1 MKTQTDPSV
10 VKLVEDYCATGLK
23 GSAFAKARNK
33 LGNKA
38 WPMANKLVKYAP
50 VAMAVVGGLSIP
62 MNFAFDLP
70 AAALY
75 SGFAV
80 GAAQWTGGH
89 IKYLQNIALRQASLF
104 GRHMTRA
111 NVPEKIRE
119 QAIEHF
125 LRKQSPLYTAEKY
138 IKNNPEMI
146 KRMSNGL
153 PAKLN
158 HNFVSFLDEH
168 TQKAAEAAEKNKT
181 HISMKERIDTY
192 KRAWNDYK
200 ITKAQDKAAALAEK
214 SAKTASSTAKAEASA
229 TKTMTQEAT
238 KVATPAVKTATQE
251 AVKTAAPA
259 TKSTLQET
267 VKSAAAPSKAV
278 TQEAAKVATPV
289 AKTAAQEAT
298 KVATPAVKTATQEAS
313 KVAEQTA
320 KRLPLSDKL
329 VKQISEKTAQ
339 KTGAKIATKA
349 ALKTGA
355 KKIPIIGA
363 VCGAVFATTRAM
375 DGDWT
380 GAGMELTSGVAS
392 CFPGPGTAASL
403 GIDAALIAK
412 DIRSAR

>member
-1 MKTQTDPSV
+1 MKTPTDPYV

-38 WPMANKLVKYAP
+38 WPMANKFVKYTL
-50 VAMAVVGGLSIP
+50 VAVGVVGGLSIP

-70 AAALY
+70 AAVLC

-80 GAAQWTGGH
+80 GAKQWTDGH

-104 GRHMTRA
+104 GRQMTKA

-125 LRKQSPLYTAEKY
+125 IRRQSPLYTAEKY

-168 TQKAAEAAEKNKT
+168 TQKAAEAAEKSKT

-200 ITKAQDKAAALAEK
+200 NTKAQDKAAALAEK
-214 SAKTASSTAKAEASA
+214 SAKTASSTAKAEASTA
-229 TKTMTQEAT
+229 KTMTQEAT
-238 KVATPAVKTATQE
+238 KVATPAI
-251 AVKTAAPA
+251 
-259 TKSTLQET
+259 KSTLQET
-267 VKSAAAPSKAV
+267 VKSAAAPSKVA
-278 TQEAAKVATPV
+278 TQEAAKVATP
-289 AKTAAQEAT
+289 
-298 KVATPAVKTATQEAS
+298 AVKTAAQEAS

-355 KKIPIIGA
+355 KKIPVIGA

>member
-1 MKTQTDPSV
+1 MKTPTDPYV

-38 WPMANKLVKYAP
+38 WPMVNKFGKYMLVA
-50 VAMAVVGGLSIP
+50 VGVVGGLSIP

-70 AAALY
+70 AAVLC

-80 GAAQWTGGH
+80 GATQWTGGH

-104 GRHMTRA
+104 GRQMTKA

-125 LRKQSPLYTAEKY
+125 IRRQSPLYTAEKY

-168 TQKAAEAAEKNKT
+168 TQKAAEAAEKSKT

-200 ITKAQDKAAALAEK
+200 NTKAQDKAAALAEK

-229 TKTMTQEAT
+229 AKTMTQEA
-238 KVATPAVKTATQE
+238 VKA
-251 AVKTAAPA
+251 AAPA

-267 VKSAAAPSKAV
+267 VKSAAAPSKVA
-278 TQEAAKVATPV
+278 TQEAAKVATP
-289 AKTAAQEAT
+289 
-298 KVATPAVKTATQEAS
+298 AVKTAAQEAS

-355 KKIPIIGA
+355 KKIPVIGA

-403 GIDAALIAK
+403 GIDATLIAK

>member
-1 MKTQTDPSV
+1 MKTPTDPYV

-38 WPMANKLVKYAP
+38 WPMANKFVKYTL
-50 VAMAVVGGLSIP
+50 VAVGVVGGLSIP

-70 AAALY
+70 AAVLC

-80 GAAQWTGGH
+80 GAKQWTDGH

-104 GRHMTRA
+104 GRQMTKA

-125 LRKQSPLYTAEKY
+125 IRRQSPLYTAEKY

-168 TQKAAEAAEKNKT
+168 TQKAAEAAEKSKT

-200 ITKAQDKAAALAEK
+200 NTKAQDKAAALAEK

-229 TKTMTQEAT
+229 AKTM
-238 KVATPAVKTATQE
+238 TQE
-251 AVKTAAPA
+251 AVKTAVPA

-267 VKSAAAPSKAV
+267 VKSAAAPSKVA
-278 TQEAAKVATPV
+278 TQEAAKVATP
-289 AKTAAQEAT
+289 ALKTAAQEAT
-298 KVATPAVKTATQEAS
+298 KVAD
-313 KVAEQTA
+313 QTA

-355 KKIPIIGA
+355 KKIPVIGA

-380 GAGMELTSGVAS
+380 GAGMELSSGVAS

>member
-1 MKTQTDPSV
+1 MKTPTDPYV

-38 WPMANKLVKYAP
+38 WPMANKFVKYTLGA
-50 VAMAVVGGLSIP
+50 VAVVGGLSIP

-70 AAALY
+70 AAVLC

-80 GAAQWTGGH
+80 GAKQWTDGH

-104 GRHMTRA
+104 GRQMTKA

-119 QAIEHF
+119 QAIEYF
-125 LRKQSPLYTAEKY
+125 LQKQSPMFTAKKY

-168 TQKAAEAAEKNKT
+168 TQKAAEAAEKSKT

-200 ITKAQDKAAALAEK
+200 NTKAQDKAAALAEK

-229 TKTMTQEAT
+229 AKTMTQGAT
-238 KVATPAVKTATQE
+238 KAAVPAI
-251 AVKTAAPA
+251 
-259 TKSTLQET
+259 KSTLQET
-267 VKSAAAPSKAV
+267 VKSAAAPSKVA
-278 TQEAAKVATPV
+278 TQEAAKVATP
-289 AKTAAQEAT
+289 
-298 KVATPAVKTATQEAS
+298 AVKTAAQEAS

-355 KKIPIIGA
+355 KKIPVIGA

-380 GAGMELTSGVAS
+380 GAGMELSSGVAS

>member
-1 MKTQTDPSV
+1 MKTPTDPYV

-38 WPMANKLVKYAP
+38 WPMANKFVKYTL
-50 VAMAVVGGLSIP
+50 VAVGVVGGLSIP

-70 AAALY
+70 AAVLC

-80 GAAQWTGGH
+80 GAKQWTDGH

-104 GRHMTRA
+104 GRQMTKA

-125 LRKQSPLYTAEKY
+125 IRRQSPLYTAEKY

-168 TQKAAEAAEKNKT
+168 TQKAAEAAEKSKT

-200 ITKAQDKAAALAEK
+200 NTKAQDKAAALAEK

-229 TKTMTQEAT
+229 AKTMTQGAT
-238 KVATPAVKTATQE
+238 KA
-251 AVKTAAPA
+251 AAPA

-267 VKSAAAPSKAV
+267 VKSAAAPSKVV
-278 TQEAAKVATPV
+278 TQEAAKVATP
-289 AKTAAQEAT
+289 
-298 KVATPAVKTATQEAS
+298 AVKTAAQEAS

-320 KRLPLSDKL
+320 KRLPLSNKL

-355 KKIPIIGA
+355 KKIPVIGA

-380 GAGMELTSGVAS
+380 GAGMELSSGVAS

>member
-1 MKTQTDPSV
+1 MKTPTDPYV

-38 WPMANKLVKYAP
+38 WPMVNKFGKYMLVA
-50 VAMAVVGGLSIP
+50 VGVVGGLSIP

-70 AAALY
+70 AAVLC

-80 GAAQWTGGH
+80 GATQWTGGH

-104 GRHMTRA
+104 GRQMTKA

-125 LRKQSPLYTAEKY
+125 IRRQSPLYTAEKY

-168 TQKAAEAAEKNKT
+168 TQKAAEAAEKSKT

-200 ITKAQDKAAALAEK
+200 NTKAQDKAAALAEK

-229 TKTMTQEAT
+229 AKTMTQEAT
-238 KVATPAVKTATQE
+238 KA
-251 AVKTAAPA
+251 AAPA

-267 VKSAAAPSKAV
+267 VKSAAAPSKVA
-278 TQEAAKVATPV
+278 TQEAAKVATP
-289 AKTAAQEAT
+289 
-298 KVATPAVKTATQEAS
+298 AVKTAAQEAS

-339 KTGAKIATKA
+339 KTGTKIATKA

-355 KKIPIIGA
+355 KKIPVIGA

-380 GAGMELTSGVAS
+380 GAGMELSSGVAS

>member
-1 MKTQTDPSV
+1 MKTPTDPYV

-38 WPMANKLVKYAP
+38 WPMVNKFGKYMLVA
-50 VAMAVVGGLSIP
+50 VGVVGGLSIP

-70 AAALY
+70 AAVLC

-80 GAAQWTGGH
+80 GATQWTGGH

-104 GRHMTRA
+104 GRQMTKA

-125 LRKQSPLYTAEKY
+125 IRRQSPLYTAEKY

-168 TQKAAEAAEKNKT
+168 TQKAAEAAEKSKT

-200 ITKAQDKAAALAEK
+200 NTKAQDKAAALAEK
-214 SAKTASSTAKAEASA
+214 SAKTASTTAKAEASA
-229 TKTMTQEAT
+229 AKTMTQEAT
-238 KVATPAVKTATQE
+238 KAAAPAVKTATQE
-251 AVKTAAPA
+251 AVKTAVPA

-267 VKSAAAPSKAV
+267 VKSAAAPSKVV
-278 TQEAAKVATPV
+278 TQEAAKVATP
-289 AKTAAQEAT
+289 
-298 KVATPAVKTATQEAS
+298 AVKTAAQEAS

-355 KKIPIIGA
+355 KKIPVIGA

-403 GIDAALIAK
+403 GIDAALIAQ

>member
-1 MKTQTDPSV
+1 MKTPTDPYV

-38 WPMANKLVKYAP
+38 WPMANKFVKYTL
-50 VAMAVVGGLSIP
+50 VAVGVVGGLSIP

-70 AAALY
+70 AAVLC

-80 GAAQWTGGH
+80 GAKQWTDGH

-104 GRHMTRA
+104 GRQMTKA

-125 LRKQSPLYTAEKY
+125 IRRQSPLYTAEKY

-168 TQKAAEAAEKNKT
+168 TQKAAEAAEKSKT

-200 ITKAQDKAAALAEK
+200 NTKAQDKAAVLAEK

-229 TKTMTQEAT
+229 AKTMTQGAT
-238 KVATPAVKTATQE
+238 KAAVPAI
-251 AVKTAAPA
+251 
-259 TKSTLQET
+259 KSTLQET
-267 VKSAAAPSKAV
+267 VKSAAAPSKVA
-278 TQEAAKVATPV
+278 TQEAAKVATPAV
-289 AKTAAQEAT
+289 KTAAQ
-298 KVATPAVKTATQEAS
+298 KAS

-355 KKIPIIGA
+355 KKIPVIGA

-380 GAGMELTSGVAS
+380 GAGMELSSGVAS

>member
-1 MKTQTDPSV
+1 MKTPTDPYV

-38 WPMANKLVKYAP
+38 WPMANKFVKYTLAA
-50 VAMAVVGGLSIP
+50 VAVVGGLSIP
-62 MNFAFDLP
+62 MNFAFNLP
-70 AAALY
+70 AAVLC

-80 GAAQWTGGH
+80 GAKQWTDGH

-104 GRHMTRA
+104 GRQMTKA

-125 LRKQSPLYTAEKY
+125 IRRQSPLYTAEKY

-168 TQKAAEAAEKNKT
+168 TQKAAEAAEKSKT

-200 ITKAQDKAAALAEK
+200 NTKAQDKAAALAEK

-229 TKTMTQEAT
+229 AKTMTQGAT
-238 KVATPAVKTATQE
+238 KA
-251 AVKTAAPA
+251 AAPA
-259 TKSTLQET
+259 IKSTLQET
-267 VKSAAAPSKAV
+267 VKSAAAPSKVA
-278 TQEAAKVATPV
+278 TQEAAKVATP
-289 AKTAAQEAT
+289 
-298 KVATPAVKTATQEAS
+298 AVKTAAQEAS

-355 KKIPIIGA
+355 KKIPVIGA

-380 GAGMELTSGVAS
+380 GAGMELSSGVAS

>member
-1 MKTQTDPSV
+1 MKTPTDPYV

-38 WPMANKLVKYAP
+38 WPMANKFVKYTLAA
-50 VAMAVVGGLSIP
+50 VAVVGGLSIP

-70 AAALY
+70 AAVLC

-80 GAAQWTGGH
+80 GAKQWTDGH

-104 GRHMTRA
+104 GRQMTKA

-125 LRKQSPLYTAEKY
+125 IRRQSPLYTAEKY

-168 TQKAAEAAEKNKT
+168 TQKAAEAAEKSKT

-200 ITKAQDKAAALAEK
+200 NTKAQDKAAALAEK
-214 SAKTASSTAKAEASA
+214 SAKTASSTAKAETSA
-229 TKTMTQEAT
+229 AKTMTQEAT
-238 KVATPAVKTATQE
+238 KVATPAI
-251 AVKTAAPA
+251 
-259 TKSTLQET
+259 KSTLQET
-267 VKSAAAPSKAV
+267 VKSAAAPSKVA
-278 TQEAAKVATPV
+278 TQEAAKVATP
-289 AKTAAQEAT
+289 
-298 KVATPAVKTATQEAS
+298 AVKTAAQEAS

-355 KKIPIIGA
+355 KKIPVIGA

>member
-1 MKTQTDPSV
+1 MKTPTDPYV

-38 WPMANKLVKYAP
+38 WPMANKFVKYTL
-50 VAMAVVGGLSIP
+50 VAVGVVGGLSIP

-70 AAALY
+70 AAVLC

-80 GAAQWTGGH
+80 GAKQWTDGH

-104 GRHMTRA
+104 GRQMTKA

-125 LRKQSPLYTAEKY
+125 IRRQSPLYTAEKY

-168 TQKAAEAAEKNKT
+168 TQKAAEAAEKSKT

-200 ITKAQDKAAALAEK
+200 NTKAQDKAAALAEK

-229 TKTMTQEAT
+229 AKTMTQGAT
-238 KVATPAVKTATQE
+238 KAAVPAI
-251 AVKTAAPA
+251 
-259 TKSTLQET
+259 KSTLQET
-267 VKSAAAPSKAV
+267 VKSAAAPSKVA
-278 TQEAAKVATPV
+278 TQEAAR
-289 AKTAAQEAT
+289 
-298 KVATPAVKTATQEAS
+298 VATPAVKTAVQEAS

-355 KKIPIIGA
+355 KKIPVIGA

>member
-1 MKTQTDPSV
+1 MKTPTDPYV
-10 VKLVEDYCATGLK
+10 VKLVENYCATGLK

-38 WPMANKLVKYAP
+38 WPMANKFVKYTL
-50 VAMAVVGGLSIP
+50 VAVGVVGGLSIP

-70 AAALY
+70 AAVLC

-80 GAAQWTGGH
+80 GAKQWTDGH

-104 GRHMTRA
+104 GRQMTKA
-111 NVPEKIRE
+111 NVPEKIRK

-125 LRKQSPLYTAEKY
+125 IRRQSPLYTAEKY

-168 TQKAAEAAEKNKT
+168 TQKAAEAAEKSKT

-200 ITKAQDKAAALAEK
+200 NTKAQDKAAALAEK

-229 TKTMTQEAT
+229 AKTMTQGAT
-238 KVATPAVKTATQE
+238 KAAVPAI
-251 AVKTAAPA
+251 
-259 TKSTLQET
+259 KSTLQET
-267 VKSAAAPSKAV
+267 VKSAAAPSKVA
-278 TQEAAKVATPV
+278 TQEAAKVATP
-289 AKTAAQEAT
+289 
-298 KVATPAVKTATQEAS
+298 AVKTAAQEAS

-355 KKIPIIGA
+355 KKIPVIGA

-380 GAGMELTSGVAS
+380 GAGMELSSGVAS

>member
-1 MKTQTDPSV
+1 MKTPTDPYV

-38 WPMANKLVKYAP
+38 WPMANKFVKYTLAA
-50 VAMAVVGGLSIP
+50 VAVVGGLSIP

-70 AAALY
+70 AAVLC

-80 GAAQWTGGH
+80 GAKQWTDGH

-104 GRHMTRA
+104 GRQMTKA

-125 LRKQSPLYTAEKY
+125 IRRQSPLYTAEKY

-168 TQKAAEAAEKNKT
+168 TQKAAEAAEKSKT

-200 ITKAQDKAAALAEK
+200 NTKAQDKAAALAEK
-214 SAKTASSTAKAEASA
+214 SAKTASSTAKAETSA
-229 TKTMTQEAT
+229 AKTMTQGAT
-238 KVATPAVKTATQE
+238 KAAVPAI
-251 AVKTAAPA
+251 
-259 TKSTLQET
+259 KSTLQET
-267 VKSAAAPSKAV
+267 VKSAAAPSKVA
-278 TQEAAKVATPV
+278 TQEAAKVATP
-289 AKTAAQEAT
+289 
-298 KVATPAVKTATQEAS
+298 AVKTAAQEAS

-355 KKIPIIGA
+355 KKIPVIGA

-380 GAGMELTSGVAS
+380 GAGMELSSGVAS